1 MKAVVVGGGVVG
13 VTTAYYLAKDGHE
26 VTLLE
31 KESELATLAS
41 AGNAGLIAPGHSFA
55 WASPSA
61 PMELLRSLTVDD
73 TALRVNPIK
82 APGMFFWGLRFLRE
96 CNAERAARNT
106 LVKLRLAR
114 YSQQRLDELTGAEKI
129 DYLDAH
135 QGCLYVYRDRAK
147 FEAGIKKMK
156 LITDQG
162 LEQQVLD
169 PDGVVEADPVFAPVK
184 DKIVGAVYG
193 VTDSSGDSVKLTNEV
208 AERCRAM
215 GVKFHTGEGVKRLR
229 ADGDRVRAAETG
241 SGSVEADVFVLAAGV
256 QSTALSRTVGVRIPV
271 APAKGYSATFP
282 IRDGGAGAPTMGG
295 VDEQLL
301 VAWCRMGDRLRLTGS
316 AEFTGYETTYDDSDF
331 RRILRLARDLFPDAA
346 DYEQGSYRACN
357 RPMTPDGPPI
367 LGTARHSNLYF
378 NTGHGHMGF
387 TMACGTSKI
396 TADLVSGRK
405 TDIPVAGMTLN
416 SRPSSL

>member
-31 KESELATLAS
+31 REGELATLAS

-61 PMELLRSLTVDD
+61 PMELLRSLTVED
-73 TALRVNPIK
+73 TALRVNPLK

-96 CNAERAARNT
+96 CNADRATKNT

-114 YSQQRLDELTGAEKI
+114 YSQQRLDELTAAEKI

-135 QGCLYVYRDRAK
+135 QGCLYIYRDRAK
-147 FEAGIKKMK
+147 FEAGIRKSK

-162 LEQQVLD
+162 QEQQVLD
-169 PDGVVEADPVFAPVK
+169 PDGVVEADPTFASVK
-184 DKIVGAVYG
+184 DKIVGAIYG

-208 AERCRAM
+208 ADRCRAM
-215 GVKFHTGEGVKRLR
+215 GVKFQTGEGVKRLL
-229 ADGDRVRAAETG
+229 ADGDRVRAAVTA
-241 SGSVEADVFVLAAGV
+241 SGQVEGEVFVLAAGV

-282 IRDGGAGAPTMGG
+282 IKNGGAAAPTLGG

-316 AEFTGYETTYDDSDF
+316 AEFTGYETTYDERDF
-331 RRILRLARDLFPDAA
+331 RGIMRLARDLFPDAA
-346 DYEQGSYRACN
+346 DYDNGAYRACN

-396 TADLVSGRK
+396 TADLVAGRP

-416 SRPSSL
+416 SRPSDL